1 MNQVAVD
8 AVSYL
13 ARRVIVHPNAEGAIP
28 LAWSILRTTNAGGDD
43 RAEEVAAMACLAM
56 ETTRDAEV
64 LDLLDSIIC
73 VGHYCLAK
81 PRRLG

>member
-1 MNQVAVD
+1 VNQVAVD

-13 ARRVIVHPNAEGAIP
+13 ARRIIVHPSAQGAIP
-28 LAWSILRTTNAGGDD
+28 LAWSILRATNASGDD
-43 RAEEVAAMACLAM
+43 RAETVAATACHAM

-64 LDLLDSIIC
+64 LDLLDSIVC
-73 VGHYCLAK
+73 VCRSCLAK